1 MTDTAEELES
11 GITLDSREVVE
22 ESTED
27 TGQEAEAETLEQQ
40 EGESKVE
47 FDERQQK
54 VFNEAIA
61 KKTAKLYEERKRAE
75 QYARELEELKKKVP
89 QDQRPEV
96 PPMPDPYDPD
106 FQDKVKA
113 RDQRILEQAQYDAR
127 KAAESELQL
136 HQHQRQLYEQQ
147 QRQIENEKRFVQQ
160 AEKLKVSQDDLV
172 KAVQSVAQ
180 LGGIGKD
187 ASEYVMDDPLGPQI
201 VMYLSQNPHEV
212 ETLASM
218 PATRAA
224 VYIETG
230 IKSKLGSKKVSPAPE
245 PPDHLSGKG
254 AAERDRGPKGA
265 RFE

>member
-1 MTDTAEELES
+1 MTDTAEELEF
-11 GITLDSREVVE
+11 DSQEDIAE
-22 ESTED
+22 ETEQ
-27 TGQEAEAETLEQQ
+27 GSEEAQAEAEGLERE

-61 KKTAKLYEERKRAE
+61 KKTAKLYEERQRAE
-75 QYARELEELKKKVP
+75 QYAKELEEIKKRIP

-127 KAAESELQL
+127 KAAESEYQYQ
-136 HQHQRQLYEQQ
+136 QHQRQLYEQQ
-147 QRQIENEKRFVQQ
+147 QKQAEREKSFIERS
-160 AEKLKVSQDDLV
+160 EKLKVSQEELGR
-172 KAVQSVAQ
+172 AFQTVAQ

-187 ASEYVMDDPLGPQI
+187 ASDYVMEDTLGPQI
-201 VMYLSQNPHEV
+201 VMYLAENPQEV
-212 ETLASM
+212 EIIASL
-218 PATRAA
+218 PPTKAA

>member
-1 MTDTAEELES
+1 MNTAEELD
-11 GITLDSREVVE
+11 ITLDSGEVVE

-27 TGQEAEAETLEQQ
+27 TNQEAQEEAEGLEQE

-47 FDERQQK
+47 FNERQQK

-61 KKTAKLYEERKRAE
+61 KKTAKLYEERQRAE
-75 QYARELEELKKKVP
+75 QYARELEEIKKKIP
-89 QDQRPEV
+89 QDERPDV

-106 FQDKVKA
+106 FAEKVKA

-127 KAAESELQL
+127 KAAESEFQYQ
-136 HQHQRQLYEQQ
+136 QHQRQLYEQQ
-147 QRQIENEKRFVQQ
+147 QKQLEREKSFIERS
-160 AEKLKVSQDDLV
+160 EKLKVSQEELGR
-172 KAVQSVAQ
+172 AVQTVAQ

-187 ASEYVMDDPLGPQI
+187 ASDYVMEDTLGPQI
-201 VMYLSQNPHEV
+201 VMYLAENPQEV
-212 ETLASM
+212 EIIASL
-218 PATRAA
+218 PPTKAA

-230 IKSKLGSKKVSPAPE
+230 IKSRLGSKKVSPAPE

-254 AAERDRGPKGA
+254 AAEKDRGPKGA